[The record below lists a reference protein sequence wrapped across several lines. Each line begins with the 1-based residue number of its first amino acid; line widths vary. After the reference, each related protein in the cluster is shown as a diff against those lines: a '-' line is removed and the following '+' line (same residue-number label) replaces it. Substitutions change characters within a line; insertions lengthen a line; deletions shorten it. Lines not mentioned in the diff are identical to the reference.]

1 MNPICTFRAPEE
13 LRRILKEA
21 AQERG
26 ITMNALML
34 QILWD
39 WTKDSTEG
47 KKHDVKRDSQL

>member
-47 KKHDVKRDSQL
+47 KKHDVKRDSKF